1 MMLSPQ
7 AARMGTVWT
16 TLRNIGMS
24 KGPCRSFHV
33 SPCNISL
40 VSKTKKGKIVPIL
53 SSVRFKSTMA
63 NYDSDEDFTSRY
75 TGHKAAANLRATSGN
90 NHALQEPWMINLGRG
105 NDNAWLMG
113 PRKSSW
119 FTGTSPADGCPGVD
133 EHGRIRSM
141 PLPTLSNV
149 TRSAAKAYFDNSWT
163 LYETLFAGL
172 HGEEGFY
179 RPPVHGLRHPQ
190 IFYYGHTAC
199 LYINKLR
206 VAGVLD
212 KPVNAYFESIFEV
225 GVDEM
230 LWDDMH
236 KNVSYMVVSRVCHYV
251 IYNLTF

>member
-1 MMLSPQ
+1 
-7 AARMGTVWT
+7 
-16 TLRNIGMS
+16 
-24 KGPCRSFHV
+24 
-33 SPCNISL
+33 
-40 VSKTKKGKIVPIL
+40 
-53 SSVRFKSTMA
+53 MA

-75 TGHKAAANLRATSGN
+75 TGHKAAANLRAAASGN
-90 NHALQEPWMINLGRG
+90 NTNNNTLQEPWMINLGRG
-105 NDNAWLMG
+105 NDNAWLTG
-113 PRKSSW
+113 PRTASW
-119 FTGTSPADGCPGVD
+119 FTGISPADGCPGVD

-149 TRSAAKAYFDNSWT
+149 TRTAAKAYFDNSWT
-163 LYETLFAGL
+163 LYETLFSGL

-206 VAGVLD
+206 VARVLE

-236 KNVSYMVVSRVCHYV
+236 KNVSYMVVVDV
-251 IYNLTF
+251 P